1 MKTYERKQYNG
12 IGQKKTARI
21 KKKTVTL
28 YQDDVQNILYYSI
41 NVKGKELKI

>member
-21 KKKTVTL
+21 KKKK
-28 YQDDVQNILYYSI
+28 NCNSIL
-41 NVKGKELKI
+41 G

>member
-21 KKKTVTL
+21 KKK
-28 YQDDVQNILYYSI
+28 NCNSIL
-41 NVKGKELKI
+41 G

>member
-21 KKKTVTL
+21 KKKKTVTL
-28 YQDDVQNILYYSI
+28 Y
-41 NVKGKELKI
+41 